1 MVIAIAPLVV
11 AIVVIAIAS
20 LLLRLFNIASIK
32 SLIFDEVYYV
42 DGARDLLAYGVEV
55 DGSAAEFVVHP
66 PIGKWMIASGIKIF
80 GDNPLGWRIATAVAG
95 SLMILLIAAIVYHLF
110 YSPFL
115 TVIASALMAVDG
127 MALVHSRTAL
137 LDNFLSLFT
146 LTATYFFIQKS
157 YYLSGLFLGLAI
169 GTKWSGLYFL
179 ALFGLIA
186 LYRAFTFFNSKDLI
200 KPTLRVVGA
209 FGLTPIAIY
218 IASWSGWFLSDRGW
232 KRDFDSNPL
241 IALKNYHEEI
251 LGFHRNLSTA
261 HNYEANPWSWL
272 IQGRPTSFFYET
284 PSGCGA
290 DSCSQEVLALGTP
303 LLWWSATI
311 ALAVVFGYWIRSIAM
326 RRTDPAATI
335 IIVGI
340 AAGYLP
346 WFFFQDRTVFTF
358 YTIIFQPFMVLALV
372 YCAQLF
378 LSHQRRKSARS
389 YQLGEFG
396 VIALLV
402 LIAIN
407 FIYFLPLY
415 MGELIPY
422 QEWINRMWLPSWI

>member
-1 MVIAIAPLVV
+1 MVIVIAPL
-11 AIVVIAIAS
+11 VIAIAS

-32 SLIFDEVYYV
+32 SFIFDEVYYV

-66 PIGKWMIASGIKIF
+66 PIGKWMIASGIKLF

-95 SLMILLIAAIVYHLF
+95 SLMILLVAAIVHRLF

-115 TVIASALMAVDG
+115 TIIASALMAVDG

-137 LDNFLSLFT
+137 LDNFLALFI
-146 LTATYFFIQKS
+146 LTGTYFFIRKN
-157 YYLSGLFLGLAI
+157 YYLTGIFFGLAI
-169 GTKWSGLYFL
+169 ATKWSGLYFL

-186 LYRAFTFFNSKDLI
+186 LYRAFTFFNGKDLM
-200 KPTLRVVGA
+200 KPTLRVVAA
-209 FGLTPIAIY
+209 FGLTPIVVY
-218 IASWSGWFLSDRGW
+218 LASWSGWFFSDRGW
-232 KRDFDSNPL
+232 KRDSDSNPF

-251 LGFHRNLSTA
+251 LNFHRNLSTA

-311 ALAVVFGYWIRSIAM
+311 ALAIVFGYWIRSIAL

-335 IIVGI
+335 IIAGI

-358 YTIIFQPFMVLALV
+358 YVIVFQPFMVLALI

-396 VIALLV
+396 IIALLA

-415 MGELIPY
+415 MGELITY

>member
-1 MVIAIAPLVV
+1 MVIVIAPL
-11 AIVVIAIAS
+11 VIAIAS

-32 SLIFDEVYYV
+32 SFIFDEVYYV

-66 PIGKWMIASGIKIF
+66 PIGKWMIASGIKLF

-95 SLMILLIAAIVYHLF
+95 SLMILLVAAIVHRLF

-115 TVIASALMAVDG
+115 TIIASALMAVDG

-137 LDNFLSLFT
+137 LDNFLALFV
-146 LTATYFFIQKS
+146 LTGTYFFIRKN
-157 YYLSGLFLGLAI
+157 YYVTGIFFGFAI
-169 GTKWSGLYFL
+169 ATKWSGLYFL

-186 LYRAFTFFNSKDLI
+186 LYRAFTFFNGKDLL
-200 KPTLRVVGA
+200 KPTLRVVA
-209 FGLTPIAIY
+209 AYGLTPIVVY
-218 IASWSGWFLSDRGW
+218 LASWSGWFFSDRGW
-232 KRDFDSNPL
+232 KRDSDSNPF

-251 LGFHRNLSTA
+251 LNFHRNLSTA

-311 ALAVVFGYWIRSIAM
+311 ALAIVFGYWIRSIAL

-335 IIVGI
+335 IIAGI

-358 YTIIFQPFMVLALV
+358 YVIVFQPFMVLALI

-396 VIALLV
+396 IIALLA

-415 MGELIPY
+415 MGELITY

>member
-1 MVIAIAPLVV
+1 MVIVIAPL
-11 AIVVIAIAS
+11 VIAIAS

-32 SLIFDEVYYV
+32 SFIFDEVYYV

-66 PIGKWMIASGIKIF
+66 PIGKWMIASGIKLF

-95 SLMILLIAAIVYHLF
+95 SLMILLVAAIVHRLF

-137 LDNFLSLFT
+137 LDNFLALFI
-146 LTATYFFIQKS
+146 LTGTYFFIRKN
-157 YYLSGLFLGLAI
+157 YYLTGIFFGLAI
-169 GTKWSGLYFL
+169 ATKWSGLYFL

-186 LYRAFTFFNSKDLI
+186 LYRAFTFFNGKDLL
-200 KPTLRVVGA
+200 KPTLRVIGA
-209 FGLTPIAIY
+209 FGLTPIAVY
-218 IASWSGWFLSDRGW
+218 LASWSGWFFSDRGW
-232 KRDFDSNPL
+232 KRDSDSNPF

-251 LGFHRNLSTA
+251 LNFHRNLSTA

-284 PSGCGA
+284 PSGCGV

-311 ALAVVFGYWIRSIAM
+311 ALAIVFGYWIRSIAL

-335 IIVGI
+335 IIAGI

-358 YTIIFQPFMVLALV
+358 YVIVFQPFMVLALI

-396 VIALLV
+396 IIALLA

-415 MGELIPY
+415 MGELITY

>member
-1 MVIAIAPLVV
+1 MVIVIAPL
-11 AIVVIAIAS
+11 VIAIAS

-32 SLIFDEVYYV
+32 SFIFDEVYYV

-66 PIGKWMIASGIKIF
+66 PIGKWMIASGIKLF

-95 SLMILLIAAIVYHLF
+95 SLMILLVAAIVHRLF

-137 LDNFLSLFT
+137 LDNFLALFI
-146 LTATYFFIQKS
+146 LTATYFFIRKN
-157 YYLSGLFLGLAI
+157 YYLTGIFFGLAI
-169 GTKWSGLYFL
+169 ATKWSGLYFL

-186 LYRAFTFFNSKDLI
+186 LYRAFTFFNGKDLL
-200 KPTLRVVGA
+200 KPTLRVIGA
-209 FGLTPIAIY
+209 FGLTPIAVY
-218 IASWSGWFLSDRGW
+218 LASWSGWFFSDRGW
-232 KRDFDSNPL
+232 KRDSDSNPF

-251 LGFHRNLSTA
+251 LNFHRNLSTA

-311 ALAVVFGYWIRSIAM
+311 AIAIVFGYWIRSIAL

-335 IIVGI
+335 IIAGI

-358 YTIIFQPFMVLALV
+358 YVIVFQPFMVLALI

-396 VIALLV
+396 IIALLA

-415 MGELIPY
+415 MGELITY

>member
-1 MVIAIAPLVV
+1 MVIVIAPL
-11 AIVVIAIAS
+11 VIAIAS

-32 SLIFDEVYYV
+32 SFIFDEVYYV

-66 PIGKWMIASGIKIF
+66 PIGKWMIASGIKLF

-95 SLMILLIAAIVYHLF
+95 SLMILLVAAIVHRLF

-137 LDNFLSLFT
+137 LDNFLALFI
-146 LTATYFFIQKS
+146 LTGTYFFIRKN
-157 YYLSGLFLGLAI
+157 YYLTGIFFGLAI
-169 GTKWSGLYFL
+169 ATKWSGLYFL

-186 LYRAFTFFNSKDLI
+186 LYRAFTFFNGKDLL
-200 KPTLRVVGA
+200 KPTLRVIGA
-209 FGLTPIAIY
+209 FGLTPIAVY
-218 IASWSGWFLSDRGW
+218 LASWSGWFFSDRGW
-232 KRDFDSNPL
+232 KRDSDSNPF

-251 LGFHRNLSTA
+251 LNFHRNLSTA

-311 ALAVVFGYWIRSIAM
+311 AIAIVFGYWIRSIAL

-335 IIVGI
+335 IIAGI

-358 YTIIFQPFMVLALV
+358 YVIVFQPFMVLALI

-396 VIALLV
+396 ITALLA

-415 MGELIPY
+415 MGELITY

>member
-1 MVIAIAPLVV
+1 MVIVIAPL
-11 AIVVIAIAS
+11 VIAIAS

-32 SLIFDEVYYV
+32 SFIFDEVYYV

-66 PIGKWMIASGIKIF
+66 PIGKWMIASGIKLF

-95 SLMILLIAAIVYHLF
+95 SLMILLVAAIVHRLF

-137 LDNFLSLFT
+137 LDNFLALFI
-146 LTATYFFIQKS
+146 LTGTYFFIRKN
-157 YYLSGLFLGLAI
+157 YYLTGLFFGLAI
-169 GTKWSGLYFL
+169 ATKWSGLYFL

-186 LYRAFTFFNSKDLI
+186 LYRAFTFFNGKDLL
-200 KPTLRVVGA
+200 KPTLRVIGA
-209 FGLTPIAIY
+209 FGLTPIAVY
-218 IASWSGWFLSDRGW
+218 LASWSGWFFSDRGW
-232 KRDFDSNPL
+232 KRDSDSNPF

-251 LGFHRNLSTA
+251 LNFHRNLSTA

-311 ALAVVFGYWIRSIAM
+311 AIAIVFGYWIRSIAL

-335 IIVGI
+335 IIAGI

-358 YTIIFQPFMVLALV
+358 YVIVFQPFMVLALI

-396 VIALLV
+396 ITALLA

-415 MGELIPY
+415 MGELITY

>member
-1 MVIAIAPLVV
+1 MVIVIAPL
-11 AIVVIAIAS
+11 VIAIAS

-32 SLIFDEVYYV
+32 SFIFDEVYYV

-66 PIGKWMIASGIKIF
+66 PIGKWMIASGIKLF

-95 SLMILLIAAIVYHLF
+95 SLMILLVAAIVHRLF

-115 TVIASALMAVDG
+115 TIIASALMAVDG

-137 LDNFLSLFT
+137 LDNFLALFI
-146 LTATYFFIQKS
+146 LTGAYFFIRKN
-157 YYLSGLFLGLAI
+157 YYLTGIFFGLAI
-169 GTKWSGLYFL
+169 ATKWSGLYFL

-186 LYRAFTFFNSKDLI
+186 LYRAFTFFNGKDLL
-200 KPTLRVVGA
+200 KPTLRVIGA

-218 IASWSGWFLSDRGW
+218 LASWSGWFFSDRGW
-232 KRDFDSNPL
+232 KRDSDSNPF

-251 LGFHRNLSTA
+251 LNFHRNLSTA

-311 ALAVVFGYWIRSIAM
+311 ALAIVFGYWIRSIAL

-335 IIVGI
+335 IIAGI

-358 YTIIFQPFMVLALV
+358 YVIVFQPFMVLALI

-396 VIALLV
+396 IIALLA

-415 MGELIPY
+415 MGELITY

>member
-1 MVIAIAPLVV
+1 MVIVIAPL
-11 AIVVIAIAS
+11 VIAIAS

-32 SLIFDEVYYV
+32 SFIFDEVYYV

-66 PIGKWMIASGIKIF
+66 PIGKWMIASGIKLF

-95 SLMILLIAAIVYHLF
+95 SLMILLVAAIVHRLF

-115 TVIASALMAVDG
+115 TIIASALMAVDG

-137 LDNFLSLFT
+137 LDNFLALFI
-146 LTATYFFIQKS
+146 LTGTYFFIRKN
-157 YYLSGLFLGLAI
+157 YYLPGIFLGLAI
-169 GTKWSGLYFL
+169 ATKWSGLYFL

-186 LYRAFTFFNSKDLI
+186 LYRAFTFFNGKDLL
-200 KPTLRVVGA
+200 KPTLRVIGA
-209 FGLTPIAIY
+209 FGLTPVAVY
-218 IASWSGWFLSDRGW
+218 LASWSGWFFSDRGW
-232 KRDFDSNPL
+232 KRDSDSNPF

-251 LGFHRNLSTA
+251 LNFHRNLSTA

-311 ALAVVFGYWIRSIAM
+311 ALAIVFGYWIRSIAL

-335 IIVGI
+335 IISGI

-358 YTIIFQPFMVLALV
+358 YVIVFQPFMVLALI

-396 VIALLV
+396 IIALLA

-415 MGELIPY
+415 MGELITY

>member
-1 MVIAIAPLVV
+1 MVIVIAPL
-11 AIVVIAIAS
+11 VIAIAS

-32 SLIFDEVYYV
+32 SFIFDEVYYV

-66 PIGKWMIASGIKIF
+66 PIGKWMIASGIKLF

-95 SLMILLIAAIVYHLF
+95 SLMILLVAAIVHRLF

-115 TVIASALMAVDG
+115 TIIASALMAVDG

-137 LDNFLSLFT
+137 LDNFLALFI
-146 LTATYFFIQKS
+146 LTATYFFIRKN
-157 YYLSGLFLGLAI
+157 YYLTGVFFGLAI
-169 GTKWSGLYFL
+169 ATKWSGLYFL

-186 LYRAFTFFNSKDLI
+186 LYRAFTFFNGKDLL
-200 KPTLRVVGA
+200 KPTLRVIGA
-209 FGLTPIAIY
+209 FGLTPVAVY
-218 IASWSGWFLSDRGW
+218 LASWSGWFFSDRGW
-232 KRDFDSNPL
+232 KRDSDSNPF

-251 LGFHRNLSTA
+251 LNFHRNLSTA

-311 ALAVVFGYWIRSIAM
+311 ALAIVFGYWIRSIAL

-335 IIVGI
+335 IISGI

-358 YTIIFQPFMVLALV
+358 YVIVFQPFMVLALI

-396 VIALLV
+396 IIALLA

-415 MGELIPY
+415 MGELITY

>member
-1 MVIAIAPLVV
+1 MVIAIVPLVI

-95 SLMILLIAAIVYHLF
+95 SLMILLIAAIVYRLF

-115 TVIASALMAVDG
+115 TVVASVLMAVDG

-137 LDNFLSLFT
+137 LDNFLALFT
-146 LTATYFFIQKS
+146 LTATYFFIRKS

-186 LYRAFTFFNSKDLI
+186 LYRAFTFFNGKDLI

-209 FGLTPIAIY
+209 FGLTPIATY
-218 IASWSGWFLSDRGW
+218 IASWSGWLLSDRGW
-232 KRDFDSNPL
+232 KRDSDSNPL

-251 LGFHRNLSTA
+251 LGFHRNLSTP

-284 PSGCGA
+284 PKGCEA
-290 DSCSQEVLALGTP
+290 ESCSQEVLALGTP

-326 RRTDPAATI
+326 RRTDPAASI
-335 IIVGI
+335 IISGI

-358 YTIIFQPFMVLALV
+358 YTIVFQPFMVLALI

-389 YQLGEFG
+389 YQLGEFAI
-396 VIALLV
+396 IALV
-402 LIAIN
+402 AFVAIN

-415 MGELIPY
+415 MGELITY

>member
-1 MVIAIAPLVV
+1 MVIAIAPFVV

-32 SLIFDEVYYV
+32 SFIFDEVYYV

-66 PIGKWMIASGIKIF
+66 PIGKWMIASGIKVF

-95 SLMILLIAAIVYHLF
+95 SLMILLIAAIVHRLF

-137 LDNFLSLFT
+137 LDNFLALFT
-146 LTATYFFIQKS
+146 LTATYFFIRKS

-186 LYRAFTFFNSKDLI
+186 LYRAFTFFSGKDLI
-200 KPTLRVVGA
+200 KPALRVVGA

-232 KRDFDSNPL
+232 KRDSDGNPL

-311 ALAVVFGYWIRSIAM
+311 ALAVVFGFWIRSIAM

-335 IIVGI
+335 IIAGI

-358 YTIIFQPFMVLALV
+358 YVIIFQPFMVLALI

-378 LSHQRRKSARS
+378 LSHQLRKSARS

-396 VIALLV
+396 IIALVALF
-402 LIAIN
+402 AIN

-415 MGELIPY
+415 MGELITY

>member
-1 MVIAIAPLVV
+1 MVIVIAPL
-11 AIVVIAIAS
+11 VIAIAS

-32 SLIFDEVYYV
+32 SFIFDEVYYV

-66 PIGKWMIASGIKIF
+66 PIGKWMIASGIKLF

-95 SLMILLIAAIVYHLF
+95 SLMILLIAAIVHRLF

-137 LDNFLSLFT
+137 LDNFLALFI
-146 LTATYFFIQKS
+146 LTATYFFIRKN
-157 YYLSGLFLGLAI
+157 YYLTGIFLGLAI
-169 GTKWSGLYFL
+169 ATKWSGLYFL

-186 LYRAFTFFNSKDLI
+186 LYRAFTFSSGKDLAR
-200 KPTLRVVGA
+200 PTLRVAGA
-209 FGLTPIAIY
+209 LGLTPIAVY
-218 IASWSGWFLSDRGW
+218 IASWSGWFFSDRGW
-232 KRDFDSNPL
+232 KRDSDSNPL

-251 LGFHRNLSTA
+251 LSFHRNLSTA

-311 ALAVVFGYWIRSIAM
+311 ALAIVFGYWIRSIAL

-358 YTIIFQPFMVLALV
+358 YTIVFQPFMVLALI

-396 VIALLV
+396 IIALV
-402 LIAIN
+402 ALIAIN

-415 MGELIPY
+415 MGELITY

>member
-66 PIGKWMIASGIKIF
+66 PIGKWMIASGIKLF

-95 SLMILLIAAIVYHLF
+95 SLMILLIAAIVHRLF

-137 LDNFLSLFT
+137 LDNFLALFT
-146 LTATYFFIQKS
+146 LTATYFFIRKS

-186 LYRAFTFFNSKDLI
+186 LYRAFTFFSGKDLI
-200 KPTLRVVGA
+200 TPTLRVVGA

-232 KRDFDSNPL
+232 KRDSDGNPL

-284 PSGCGA
+284 PKGCGA

-311 ALAVVFGYWIRSIAM
+311 ALAVVFGYWIRSIVM
-326 RRTDPAATI
+326 RRTDPAASI

-358 YTIIFQPFMVLALV
+358 YTIVFQPFMVLALI

-378 LSHQRRKSARS
+378 LSHQLRKSARS

-415 MGELIPY
+415 MGELITY

>member
-1 MVIAIAPLVV
+1 MVIAIAPFVV

-32 SLIFDEVYYV
+32 SFIFDEVYYV

-66 PIGKWMIASGIKIF
+66 PIGKWMIASGIKVF

-95 SLMILLIAAIVYHLF
+95 SLMILLIAAIVHRLF

-137 LDNFLSLFT
+137 LDNFLTLFT
-146 LTATYFFIQKS
+146 LTATYFFIRKS

-186 LYRAFTFFNSKDLI
+186 LYRAFTFFSGKDLI
-200 KPTLRVVGA
+200 KPALRVVGA

-232 KRDFDSNPL
+232 KRDSDGNPL

-311 ALAVVFGYWIRSIAM
+311 ALAVVFGFWIRSIAM

-335 IIVGI
+335 IIAGI

-358 YTIIFQPFMVLALV
+358 YVIVFQPFMVLALI

-378 LSHQRRKSARS
+378 LSHQLRKSARS

-396 VIALLV
+396 IIALVALF
-402 LIAIN
+402 AIN

-415 MGELIPY
+415 MGELITY

>member
-1 MVIAIAPLVV
+1 MVIVIAPL
-11 AIVVIAIAS
+11 VIAIAS

-32 SLIFDEVYYV
+32 SFIFDEVYYV

-66 PIGKWMIASGIKIF
+66 PIGKWMIASGIKLF

-95 SLMILLIAAIVYHLF
+95 SLMILLVAAIVHRLF

-115 TVIASALMAVDG
+115 TIIASALMAVDG

-137 LDNFLSLFT
+137 LDNFLALFI
-146 LTATYFFIQKS
+146 LTATYFFIRKN
-157 YYLSGLFLGLAI
+157 YYLTGIFFGLAI
-169 GTKWSGLYFL
+169 ATKWSGLYFL

-186 LYRAFTFFNSKDLI
+186 LYRAFTFFNGKDLL
-200 KPTLRVVGA
+200 KPTLRVIGA
-209 FGLTPIAIY
+209 FGLTPVAVY
-218 IASWSGWFLSDRGW
+218 LASWSGWFFSDRGW
-232 KRDFDSNPL
+232 KRDSDSNPF

-251 LGFHRNLSTA
+251 LNFHRNLSTA

-311 ALAVVFGYWIRSIAM
+311 ALAIVFGYWIRSIAL

-335 IIVGI
+335 IISGI

-358 YTIIFQPFMVLALV
+358 YVIVFQPFMVLALI

-396 VIALLV
+396 IIALLA

-415 MGELIPY
+415 MGELITY

>member
-95 SLMILLIAAIVYHLF
+95 SLMILLIAAIVYRLF

>member
-1 MVIAIAPLVV
+1 MVIVIAPLVV
-11 AIVVIAIAS
+11 AIAS

-32 SLIFDEVYYV
+32 SFIFDEVYYV

-66 PIGKWMIASGIKIF
+66 PIGKWMIASGIKLF

-95 SLMILLIAAIVYHLF
+95 SLMILLVAAIVHRLF

-115 TVIASALMAVDG
+115 TIIASALMAVDG

-137 LDNFLSLFT
+137 LDNFLALFI
-146 LTATYFFIQKS
+146 LTGAYFFIRKN
-157 YYLSGLFLGLAI
+157 YYLTGIFFGLAI
-169 GTKWSGLYFL
+169 ATKWSGLYFL

-186 LYRAFTFFNSKDLI
+186 LYRAFTFFNGKDLL
-200 KPTLRVVGA
+200 KPTLRVIGA

-218 IASWSGWFLSDRGW
+218 LASWSGWFFSDRGW
-232 KRDFDSNPL
+232 KRDSDSNPF

-251 LGFHRNLSTA
+251 LNFHRNLSTA

-311 ALAVVFGYWIRSIAM
+311 ALAIVFGYWIRSIAL

-335 IIVGI
+335 IIAGI

-358 YTIIFQPFMVLALV
+358 YVIVFQPFMVLALI

-396 VIALLV
+396 IIALLA

-415 MGELIPY
+415 MGELITY

>member
-1 MVIAIAPLVV
+1 MVIAIAPLVI

-20 LLLRLFNIASIK
+20 FLLRLFNIASIK
-32 SLIFDEVYYV
+32 SFIFDEVYYV

-66 PIGKWMIASGIKIF
+66 PIGKWMIASGIKLF

-95 SLMILLIAAIVYHLF
+95 SLMILLIAAIVHRLF

-137 LDNFLSLFT
+137 LDNFLALFT
-146 LTATYFFIQKS
+146 LTATYFFIRKS

-186 LYRAFTFFNSKDLI
+186 LYRAFTFFSGKDLI
-200 KPTLRVVGA
+200 KPALRVVGA

-232 KRDFDSNPL
+232 KRDSDGNPL

-311 ALAVVFGYWIRSIAM
+311 ALAVVFGFWIRSIAM

-335 IIVGI
+335 IIAGI

-358 YTIIFQPFMVLALV
+358 YTIIFQPFMVLALI

-389 YQLGEFG
+389 YQLGEFA
-396 VIALLV
+396 VIALLA
-402 LIAIN
+402 IFAIN

-415 MGELIPY
+415 MGELITY

>member
-1 MVIAIAPLVV
+1 MVIVIAPL
-11 AIVVIAIAS
+11 VIAIAS

-32 SLIFDEVYYV
+32 SFIFDEVYYV

-66 PIGKWMIASGIKIF
+66 PIGKWMIASGIKLF

-95 SLMILLIAAIVYHLF
+95 SLMILLVAAIVHRLF

-115 TVIASALMAVDG
+115 TIIASALMAVDG

-137 LDNFLSLFT
+137 LDNFLALFI
-146 LTATYFFIQKS
+146 LTGTYFCIRKN
-157 YYLSGLFLGLAI
+157 YYLTGIFFGLAI
-169 GTKWSGLYFL
+169 ATKWSGLYFL

-186 LYRAFTFFNSKDLI
+186 LYRAFTFFNGKDLL
-200 KPTLRVVGA
+200 KPTFRVIGA
-209 FGLTPIAIY
+209 FGLTPVAVY
-218 IASWSGWFLSDRGW
+218 LASWSGWFFSDRGW
-232 KRDFDSNPL
+232 KRDSDRNPF

-251 LGFHRNLSTA
+251 LNFHRNLSTA

-311 ALAVVFGYWIRSIAM
+311 ALAIVFGYWIRSIAL

-335 IIVGI
+335 IIAGI

-358 YTIIFQPFMVLALV
+358 YVIVFQPFMVLALI

-396 VIALLV
+396 IIALLA

-415 MGELIPY
+415 MGELITY

>member
-1 MVIAIAPLVV
+1 MVIVIAPL
-11 AIVVIAIAS
+11 VIAIAS

-32 SLIFDEVYYV
+32 SFIFDEVYYV

-66 PIGKWMIASGIKIF
+66 PIGKWMIASGIKLF

-95 SLMILLIAAIVYHLF
+95 SLMILLVAAIVHRLF

-115 TVIASALMAVDG
+115 TIIASALMAVDG

-137 LDNFLSLFT
+137 LDNFLALFI
-146 LTATYFFIQKS
+146 LTATYFFIRKN
-157 YYLSGLFLGLAI
+157 YYLTGIFFGLAI
-169 GTKWSGLYFL
+169 ATKWSGLYFL

-186 LYRAFTFFNSKDLI
+186 LYRAFTFFNGKDLL
-200 KPTLRVVGA
+200 KPTLRVIGA
-209 FGLTPIAIY
+209 FGLTPVAVY
-218 IASWSGWFLSDRGW
+218 LASWSGWFFSDRGW
-232 KRDFDSNPL
+232 KRDSDSNPF

-251 LGFHRNLSTA
+251 LNFHRNLSTA

-311 ALAVVFGYWIRSIAM
+311 ALAIVFGYWIRSIAL

-335 IIVGI
+335 IISGI

-358 YTIIFQPFMVLALV
+358 YVIVFQPFMVLALI

-396 VIALLV
+396 IIALLA

-407 FIYFLPLY
+407 FVYFLPLY
-415 MGELIPY
+415 MGELITY

>member
-1 MVIAIAPLVV
+1 MVIAIVPLVI
-11 AIVVIAIAS
+11 ATVVIAAAS

-32 SLIFDEVYYV
+32 TFIFDEVYYV

-66 PIGKWMIASGIKIF
+66 PVGKWMIASGIKLF

-95 SLMILLIAAIVYHLF
+95 SLMILLIAAIVHRLF

-115 TVIASALMAVDG
+115 TIIASVLMAVDG
-127 MALVHSRTAL
+127 LALVHSRTAL
-137 LDNFLSLFT
+137 LDNFLALFT
-146 LTATYFFIQKS
+146 LIATYFFIRKS
-157 YYLSGLFLGLAI
+157 YYWSGLFLGLAI

-179 ALFGLIA
+179 ALFGVIT
-186 LYRAFTFFNSKDLI
+186 LYRAFTFFDGKNLI
-200 KPTLRVVGA
+200 KQSLRVITA
-209 FGLTPIAIY
+209 FGFIPVATYL
-218 IASWSGWFLSDRGW
+218 ASWSGWFLSDRGW
-232 KRDFDSNPL
+232 KRDSSGNPFV
-241 IALKNYHEEI
+241 ALKNYHEEI
-251 LGFHRNLSTA
+251 LGFHRNLSTP

-311 ALAVVFGYWIRSIAM
+311 ALAVVIGLWIRSIAL
-326 RRTDPAATI
+326 RRVDPVATI
-335 IIVGI
+335 IITGM

-346 WFFFQDRTVFTF
+346 WFFFQDRTVFGF
-358 YTIIFQPFMVLALV
+358 YSIIFQPFMVLALV

-378 LSHQRRKSARS
+378 LSHQRRKSERS
-389 YQLGEFG
+389 YQLGEIG
-396 VIALLV
+396 IIALV
-402 LIAIN
+402 AIIAIN

-415 MGELIPY
+415 TGELIAY
-422 QEWINRMWLPSWI
+422 QDWLNRMWFPSWI

>member
-1 MVIAIAPLVV
+1 MVIVIAPL
-11 AIVVIAIAS
+11 VIAIAS

-32 SLIFDEVYYV
+32 SFIFDEVYYV

-55 DGSAAEFVVHP
+55 DGSASEFVVHP
-66 PIGKWMIASGIKIF
+66 PIGKWMIASGIKLF

-95 SLMILLIAAIVYHLF
+95 SLMILLVAAIVHRLF

-115 TVIASALMAVDG
+115 TIIASALMAVDG

-137 LDNFLSLFT
+137 LDNFLALFI
-146 LTATYFFIQKS
+146 LTGTYFFIRKN
-157 YYLSGLFLGLAI
+157 YYLTGIFFGLAI
-169 GTKWSGLYFL
+169 ATKWSGLYFL

-186 LYRAFTFFNSKDLI
+186 LYRAFTFFNGKDLL

-209 FGLTPIAIY
+209 FGLTPIAVY
-218 IASWSGWFLSDRGW
+218 LASWSGWFFSDRGW
-232 KRDFDSNPL
+232 KRDSDSNPF

-251 LGFHRNLSTA
+251 LNFHRNLSTA

-303 LLWWSATI
+303 LLWWSATF
-311 ALAVVFGYWIRSIAM
+311 ALAIVFGYWIRSIAL

-335 IIVGI
+335 IIAGI

-358 YTIIFQPFMVLALV
+358 YVIVFQPFMVLALI

-396 VIALLV
+396 IIALLA

-415 MGELIPY
+415 MGELITY

>member
-1 MVIAIAPLVV
+1 MVIVIAPL
-11 AIVVIAIAS
+11 VIAIAS

-32 SLIFDEVYYV
+32 SFIFDEVYYV

-66 PIGKWMIASGIKIF
+66 PIGKWMIASGIKLF

-95 SLMILLIAAIVYHLF
+95 SLMILLVAAIVHRLF

-115 TVIASALMAVDG
+115 TIIASALMAVDG

-137 LDNFLSLFT
+137 LDNFLALFI
-146 LTATYFFIQKS
+146 LTGTYFFIRKN
-157 YYLSGLFLGLAI
+157 YFLTGLFFGLAI
-169 GTKWSGLYFL
+169 ATKWSGLYFL

-186 LYRAFTFFNSKDLI
+186 LYRAFTFFNGKDLL
-200 KPTLRVVGA
+200 KPTLRVIGA
-209 FGLTPIAIY
+209 FGLTPVAVY
-218 IASWSGWFLSDRGW
+218 LASWSGWFFSDRGW
-232 KRDFDSNPL
+232 KRDSGSNPF

-251 LGFHRNLSTA
+251 LNFHRNLSTA

-311 ALAVVFGYWIRSIAM
+311 ALAIVFGYWIRSIAL

-335 IIVGI
+335 IVAGI

-358 YTIIFQPFMVLALV
+358 YVIVFQPFMVLALI

-396 VIALLV
+396 IIALLA

-415 MGELIPY
+415 MGELITY

>member
-1 MVIAIAPLVV
+1 
-11 AIVVIAIAS
+11 
-20 LLLRLFNIASIK
+20 
-32 SLIFDEVYYV
+32 
-42 DGARDLLAYGVEV
+42 
-55 DGSAAEFVVHP
+55 
-66 PIGKWMIASGIKIF
+66 
-80 GDNPLGWRIATAVAG
+80 
-95 SLMILLIAAIVYHLF
+95 MILLVAAIVHRLF

-137 LDNFLSLFT
+137 LDNFLALFI
-146 LTATYFFIQKS
+146 LTGTYFFIRKN
-157 YYLSGLFLGLAI
+157 YYLTGIFFGLAI
-169 GTKWSGLYFL
+169 ATKWSGLYFL

-186 LYRAFTFFNSKDLI
+186 LYRAFTFFNGKDLL
-200 KPTLRVVGA
+200 KPTLRVIGA
-209 FGLTPIAIY
+209 FGLTPIAVY
-218 IASWSGWFLSDRGW
+218 LASWSGWFFSDRGW
-232 KRDFDSNPL
+232 KRDSDSNPF

-251 LGFHRNLSTA
+251 LNFHRNLSTA

-311 ALAVVFGYWIRSIAM
+311 AIAIVFGYWIRSIAL

-335 IIVGI
+335 IIAGI

-358 YTIIFQPFMVLALV
+358 YVIVFQPFMVLALI

-396 VIALLV
+396 ITALLA

-415 MGELIPY
+415 MGELITY

>member
-1 MVIAIAPLVV
+1 MIIVIVPL
-11 AIVVIAIAS
+11 VIAIAS

-32 SLIFDEVYYV
+32 SFIFDEVYYV
-42 DGARDLLAYGVEV
+42 DGARDLLAFGVEV
-55 DGSAAEFVVHP
+55 DGSAPEFVVHP
-66 PIGKWMIASGIKIF
+66 PVGKWMIASGIKLF

-95 SLMILLIAAIVYHLF
+95 SLLILIVAAIVHRLF

-115 TVIASALMAVDG
+115 TIIASVLMAVDG
-127 MALVHSRTAL
+127 LALVHSRTAL
-137 LDNFLSLFT
+137 LDNFLALFT
-146 LTATYFFIQKS
+146 LTATYFFIRKN
-157 YYLSGLFLGLAI
+157 YYWSGAFLGLAI

-179 ALFGLIA
+179 ALFGVIA
-186 LYRAFTFFNSKDLI
+186 LYRAFTFFNGKDLI

-209 FGLTPIAIY
+209 FGLIPIATY
-218 IASWSGWFLSDRGW
+218 LATWSGWFISDRGW
-232 KRDFDSNPL
+232 KRDSDSNPL
-241 IALKNYHEEI
+241 IALLNYHEEI
-251 LGFHRNLSTA
+251 LSFHRNLSTA

-284 PSGCGA
+284 PTGCGA

-311 ALAVVFGYWIRSIAM
+311 ALAIVFGFWIRSIAQ
-326 RRTDPAATI
+326 RKVDPAATI
-335 IIVGI
+335 IVSGI

-346 WFFFQDRTVFTF
+346 WFFFQGRTVFTF
-358 YTIIFQPFMVLALV
+358 YSIVFQPFMILALI

-378 LSHQRRKSARS
+378 LSSLRRKNERS

-396 VIALLV
+396 IIALVALV
-402 LIAIN
+402 ALN

-415 MGELIPY
+415 TGEIMTY
-422 QEWINRMWLPSWI
+422 QDWLNRMWLPSWI

>member
-1 MVIAIAPLVV
+1 MVIVIAPL
-11 AIVVIAIAS
+11 VIAIAS

-32 SLIFDEVYYV
+32 SFIFDEVYYV

-66 PIGKWMIASGIKIF
+66 PIGKWMIASGIKLF

-95 SLMILLIAAIVYHLF
+95 SLMILLVAAIVHRLF

-115 TVIASALMAVDG
+115 TIIASALMAVDG

-137 LDNFLSLFT
+137 LDNFLALFI
-146 LTATYFFIQKS
+146 LTATYFFIRKN
-157 YYLSGLFLGLAI
+157 YYLTGIFFGLAI
-169 GTKWSGLYFL
+169 ATKWSGLYFL

-186 LYRAFTFFNSKDLI
+186 LYRAFTFFNGKDLL
-200 KPTLRVVGA
+200 KPTLRVIGA
-209 FGLTPIAIY
+209 FGLTPVAVY
-218 IASWSGWFLSDRGW
+218 LTSWSGWFFSDRGW
-232 KRDFDSNPL
+232 KRDSDSNPF

-251 LGFHRNLSTA
+251 LNFHRNLSTA

-311 ALAVVFGYWIRSIAM
+311 ALAIVFGYWIRSIAL

-335 IIVGI
+335 IIAGI

-358 YTIIFQPFMVLALV
+358 YVIVFQPFMVLALI

-396 VIALLV
+396 IIALLA

-415 MGELIPY
+415 MGELITY

>member
-1 MVIAIAPLVV
+1 MVIVIAPL
-11 AIVVIAIAS
+11 VIAIAS

-32 SLIFDEVYYV
+32 SFIFDEVYYV

-55 DGSAAEFVVHP
+55 DGSASEFVVHP
-66 PIGKWMIASGIKIF
+66 PIGKWMIASGIKLF

-95 SLMILLIAAIVYHLF
+95 SLMILLVAAIVHRLF

-115 TVIASALMAVDG
+115 TIIASALMAVDG

-137 LDNFLSLFT
+137 LDNFLALFI
-146 LTATYFFIQKS
+146 LTGTYFFIRKN
-157 YYLSGLFLGLAI
+157 YYVTGIFFGFAI
-169 GTKWSGLYFL
+169 ATKWSGLYFL

-186 LYRAFTFFNSKDLI
+186 LYRAFTFFNGKDLL

-209 FGLTPIAIY
+209 FGLTPIAVY
-218 IASWSGWFLSDRGW
+218 LASWSGWFFSDRGW
-232 KRDFDSNPL
+232 KRDSDSNPF

-251 LGFHRNLSTA
+251 LNFHRNLSTA

-311 ALAVVFGYWIRSIAM
+311 ALAIVFGYWIRSIAL

-335 IIVGI
+335 IIAGI

-358 YTIIFQPFMVLALV
+358 YVIVFQPFMVLALI
-372 YCAQLF
+372 YCAHLF

-396 VIALLV
+396 IIALLA

-415 MGELIPY
+415 MGELITY

>member
-1 MVIAIAPLVV
+1 MVIAIVPLVV

-32 SLIFDEVYYV
+32 SFIFDEVYYV

-66 PIGKWMIASGIKIF
+66 PVGKWMIASGIKLF

-95 SLMILLIAAIVYHLF
+95 SLMILLIAAIVHRLF

-137 LDNFLSLFT
+137 LDNFLALFT
-146 LTATYFFIQKS
+146 LTATYFFIRKS

-186 LYRAFTFFNSKDLI
+186 LYRAFTFFSGKNLI

-232 KRDFDSNPL
+232 KRDSDGNPL

-284 PSGCGA
+284 PKGCGA

-311 ALAVVFGYWIRSIAM
+311 ALAVVFGYWIRSIVM
-326 RRTDPAATI
+326 RRTDPAASI

-358 YTIIFQPFMVLALV
+358 YTIFFQPFMVLALI

-378 LSHQRRKSARS
+378 LSHQLRKSARS

-415 MGELIPY
+415 MGELITY